1 MDIPDFPDYTINENG
16 EIIHKETNLPVIQ
29 RVVQDTFDVFVLLKH
44 PEGYSQYRL
53 VAKLLA
59 NAFLP
64 NPHNYTKFVF
74 KDYCRANIDLSNLRW
89 VCDDYGEY
97 DDSTSSDSS
106 DSDV

>member
-1 MDIPDFPDYTINENG
+1 MDIPEFPDYTINENG
-16 EIIHKETNLPVIQ
+16 EIIHKETNFPVIQ

-74 KDYCRANIDLSNLRW
+74 KDYCRANIALSNLRW
-89 VCDDYGEY
+89 VPNDY
-97 DDSTSSDSS
+97 DDSSDSS
-106 DSDV
+106 DSTDSDV

>member
-1 MDIPDFPDYTINENG
+1 MDIPDFPDYTIKENG

-29 RVVQDTFDVFVLLKH
+29 RVVQDSFEVFVLLKH
-44 PEGYSQYRL
+44 PDGYSQYRM

-64 NPHNYTKFVF
+64 NPHNCTNFIF
-74 KDYCRANIDLSNLRW
+74 KDNCCANIALTNLKW
-89 VCDDYGEY
+89 VPNDYGNY